1 VTTSTEDVLDWTVRE
16 GRPDDVDALAELKL
30 AALEP
35 DLRRAGVWRPPHNR
49 ARFEREFVPTETRVV
64 EAGGRLLGCL
74 AVHPEGDDVWLRHF
88 YLAEEARGRG
98 IGTRLLTEALTALGP
113 RPVLLDVLTGSRA
126 AGLYLRHGFVAVE
139 DDGVD
144 VIMRRDAPDEPDEPD
159 APDAPGAPADVPAQT
174 RTDSAE
180 STVS

>member
-1 VTTSTEDVLDWTVRE
+1 VSAGTEDVLDWTVRE
-16 GRPDDVDALAELKL
+16 GRPDDVDALADLKL

-35 DLRRAGVWRPPHNR
+35 DLRRAGVWRPPDNR
-49 ARFEREFVPTETRVV
+49 ARFEREFEPTETRVV
-64 EAGGRLLGCL
+64 EVGERLLGCL

-98 IGTRLLTEALTALGP
+98 IGTRLLREALASLGS

-126 AGLYLRHGFVAVE
+126 AGLYLRHGFVPVA

-144 VIMRRDAPDEPDEPD
+144 VIMRRDAREDLDEADTL
-159 APDAPGAPADVPAQT
+159 GAPAHGPASQT

-180 STVS
+180 PTGS

>member
-1 VTTSTEDVLDWTVRE
+1 VSAGAEDVLDWTVRE
-16 GRPDDVDALAELKL
+16 GRPDDVDALADLKL

-35 DLRRAGVWRPPHNR
+35 DLRRAGVWRPPYNR

-64 EAGGRLLGCL
+64 EVGGRLLGCL

-98 IGTRLLTEALTALGP
+98 IGTRLLREALASLGS

-126 AGLYLRHGFVAVE
+126 ARLYLRHGFVPVE

-144 VIMRRDAPDEPDEPD
+144 VIMRRDAPDGLD
-159 APDAPGAPADVPAQT
+159 ASDALEAPADRPAQT
-174 RTDSAE
+174 RTDSEE

>member
-1 VTTSTEDVLDWTVRE
+1 MTSGTVDVLDWTVRE
-16 GRPDDVDALAELKL
+16 GRPDDVDALADLKL

-49 ARFEREFVPTETRVV
+49 ARFEREFVPAETRVV
-64 EAGGRLLGCL
+64 EAEGGLLGCL

-98 IGTRLLTEALTALGP
+98 IGTRLLTDALASVGP

-144 VIMRRDAPDEPDEPD
+144 VIMRRDARAESD
-159 APDAPGAPADVPAQT
+159 ASGALGGQVDVAAQT
-174 RTDSAE
+174 RTDSAG

>member
-1 VTTSTEDVLDWTVRE
+1 VTAGTEDVLDWTVRE
-16 GRPDDVDALAELKL
+16 GRPDDVDALADLKL

-98 IGTRLLTEALTALGP
+98 IGTRLLTEALTSLGP

-126 AGLYLRHGFVAVE
+126 SSLYLRHGFVAVE

-144 VIMRRDAPDEPDEPD
+144 VIMRRDAPDEPDGPN
-159 APDAPGAPADVPAQT
+159 ALGAPADRPAQT
-174 RTDSAE
+174 RADSGE
-180 STVS
+180 STAS

>member
-1 VTTSTEDVLDWTVRE
+1 VSADATGGPDWTVRE
-16 GRPDDVDALAELKL
+16 GRPDDVDALADLKL

-35 DLRRAGVWRPPHNR
+35 DLRRTGVWRPPCNR
-49 ARFEREFVPTETRVV
+49 ARFEREYVPAETRVV
-64 EAGGRLLGCL
+64 EAEGRLLGCL

-98 IGTRLLTEALTALGP
+98 IGTRLLTEALASLGP

-126 AGLYLRHGFVAVE
+126 ANLYLRHGFVAVE

-144 VIMRRDAPDEPDEPD
+144 VVMRRD
-159 APDAPGAPADVPAQT
+159 PGADVPAEVRADVPPQA

-180 STVS
+180 STGS

>member
-1 VTTSTEDVLDWTVRE
+1 VTSGTVDVLDWTVRE
-16 GRPDDVDALAELKL
+16 GRPDDVDALADLKL

-35 DLRRAGVWRPPHNR
+35 DLRRAGVWRPPYNR

-64 EAGGRLLGCL
+64 EAEGRLLGCL

-98 IGTRLLTEALTALGP
+98 IGTRLLTDVLASLGP

-144 VIMRRDAPDEPDEPD
+144 VIMRRDARVESD
-159 APDAPGAPADVPAQT
+159 ASGALGGPAAVAAQT